1 MTSVARKKSKMI
13 ENLDRISELP
23 EPIILHILSYL
34 PLQDSARASILSK
47 AWNNYCSLYP
57 ILHFDHNLFALKSL
71 ISAKQGSGKPNIN
84 QISDM
89 FMDDIDCRLSKAT
102 QLVSPIRKLALTI
115 AINDPNNF
123 SRVDKWLELV
133 KQINVQE
140 ICFSMQ
146 SAGYLWENLFDDAS
160 VLYEFPISVLA
171 SKGLR
176 TVYIR
181 GCKFSDET
189 VVGDSINKRGISF
202 FSLQRLCLSHVYIKD
217 HVFENLTNYCKG
229 IEILVLDYCTVLMDS
244 MELSKFPKLKNALI
258 EIEYGWIDRVA
269 IEDTNLEC
277 FKCDVN
283 IDTECH
289 ISPAACASIREL
301 TLVGCTINQPS
312 LFADL
317 AATFPLVEEAEIFI
331 HDTETFKANSK
342 LLRKLKFTRDGS
354 VPLKEVH
361 IDCPSLTLLDCSTFD
376 LMELYVDCPKLR
388 VFQYDGSTVPK
399 QLFFSSA
406 ADLEESSCNLTVNYA
421 YDTFWFINLRAFLVC
436 AMAVPT
442 YVSLLFT
449 LLMATFEPEQIE
461 AIQASSRYNVHLQ
474 LSVTD
479 QVEQNVAALVDA
491 VLWTIRPTT
500 LTFGYSSYYLIKYL
514 CENLIKK
521 SLNDTSDEQPTNPC
535 WMHQLKDFKV
545 ESSLDILDIKDNL
558 AALPEQCRTTNDIC
572 FKLHWS
578 YE

>member
-1 MTSVARKKSKMI
+1 MTYVASKKRKMI

-34 PLQDSARASILSK
+34 PLEDSARTSILSK
-47 AWNNYCSLYP
+47 AWNNYYSLYP

-71 ISAKQGSGKPNIN
+71 ISAKEGSREPSIS

-89 FMDDIDCRLSKAT
+89 FMDEVDCRLSKAT
-102 QLVSPIRKLALTI
+102 QLDSPIRKLALTI
-115 AINDPNNF
+115 AINDPKNF

-140 ICFSMQ
+140 ICFFMQ
-146 SAGYLWENLFDDAS
+146 SAGNLWENLLDDGC

-181 GCKFSDET
+181 GCKFADET
-189 VVGDSINKRGISF
+189 LVGDPINKRGVSF
-202 FSLQRLCLSHVYIKD
+202 CSLQRLCLSHVYIGD

-258 EIEYGWIDRVA
+258 EIEDGLIDRVG

-317 AATFPLVEEAEIFI
+317 AATFPLVEEADIFI
-331 HDTETFKANSK
+331 HDTETFKANTNV
-342 LLRKLKFTRDGS
+342 LRKLKFTGDGS

-361 IDCPSLTLLDCSTFD
+361 IDCPSLTLLDCSTYG

-388 VFQYDGSTVPK
+388 VFRYQGSTVPK
-399 QLFFSSA
+399 LLFFSSTS
-406 ADLEESSCNLTVNYA
+406 DLEKSSCELTVNYA
-421 YDTFWFINLRAFLVC
+421 YDTFWFNSLRAFLVC
-436 AMAVPT
+436 VMAVPT
-442 YVSLLFT
+442 YVSLLVT
-449 LLMATFEPEQIE
+449 SPLATFEPEQIE
-461 AIQASSRYNVHLQ
+461 AIQASSGYNVHLM
-474 LSVTD
+474 LSVTYE
-479 QVEQNVAALVDA
+479 VEQNVAALVDA

-500 LTFGYSSYYLIKYL
+500 LTFGYTSYDLIKYV

-521 SLNDTSDEQPTNPC
+521 SVEDIPDEQPTNPC
-535 WMHQLKDFKV
+535 WMHLLKDFEV

-558 AALPEQCRTTNDIC
+558 AALPEQCRTTNDVC
-572 FKLHWS
+572 FKFHWS